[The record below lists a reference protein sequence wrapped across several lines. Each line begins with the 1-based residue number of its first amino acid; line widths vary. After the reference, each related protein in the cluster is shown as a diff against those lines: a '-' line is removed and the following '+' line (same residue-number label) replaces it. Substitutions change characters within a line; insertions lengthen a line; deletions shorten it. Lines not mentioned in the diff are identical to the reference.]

1 MKKLIVI
8 AIMLISFT
16 SFGQRENSSI
26 NVGDKAPM
34 FKAKD
39 QNGNVVKSSDILKNE
54 QLIVV
59 FYRGQWCP
67 MCNKH
72 LSHLQDNV
80 SKFKKAG
87 AQLVAI
93 TPELPVSVDKT
104 IEKTKADYPILH
116 DTHSKIMKEYGVEFM
131 LPVKLQKKYKEY
143 GIDLTVAN
151 GNDDQLLP
159 VPATYII
166 GKDGKVKFV
175 QYDPDYKNRSNA
187 KDILKHL

>member
-1 MKKLIVI
+1 
-8 AIMLISFT
+8 MLISFT
-16 SFGQRENSSI
+16 SYGQRENSTV

-67 MCNKH
+67 LCNKH

-80 SKFKKAG
+80 SEFKKAG

-93 TPELPVSVDKT
+93 SPEISVSIDQT
-104 IEKTKADYPILH
+104 IEKTKAEYPVLH
-116 DTHSKIMKEYGVEFM
+116 DANAKIMKEYGVEFM
-131 LPVKLQKKYKEY
+131 LPEKLQKKYKEY
-143 GIDLTVAN
+143 GIDLTVSN

-166 GKDGKVKFV
+166 GQDGKVKFV
-175 QYDPDYKNRSNA
+175 QYDPDYKNRSKA

>member
-1 MKKLIVI
+1 MKKLIGFLI
-8 AIMLISFT
+8 LLISFT
-16 SFGQRENSSI
+16 SYAQKEESTI
-26 NVGDKAPM
+26 KVGDKAPM

-39 QNGNVVKSSDILKNE
+39 QNGNVVKSADILNNE

-67 MCNKH
+67 LCNRH
-72 LSHLQDNV
+72 LSHLQDHV
-80 SKFKKAG
+80 EDFKKAG

-93 TPELPVSVDKT
+93 SPEVPVSVDKT
-104 IEKTKADYPILH
+104 VEKTNAQYPVLY
-116 DTHSKIMKEYGVEFM
+116 DKDSKIMKEFGVEFM
-131 LPVKLQKKYKEY
+131 LSEKLQKKYKEY
-143 GIDLTVAN
+143 GIDLRVSN
-151 GNDDQLLP
+151 GNNDQLLP

-166 GKDGKVKFV
+166 GKNGKVKYV

>member
-1 MKKLIVI
+1 MKNLIVI
-8 AIMLISFT
+8 AILLISFT
-16 SFGQRENSSI
+16 SFGQRENSI
-26 NVGDKAPM
+26 VNVGDKAPM

-39 QNGNVVKSSDILKNE
+39 QNGNVIKSSDILKNE
-54 QLIVV
+54 KLIVV

-72 LSHLQDNV
+72 LSHLQDHV
-80 SKFKKAG
+80 SEFKKAG

-93 TPELPVSVDKT
+93 TPEVSVNVDKT

-116 DTHSKIMKEYGVEFM
+116 DTDSKIMKEYGVEFM

-151 GNDDQLLP
+151 GNDEQLLP

-175 QYDPDYKNRSNA
+175 QYDPNYKNRSNA